1 MSTENCEATEPLRA
15 VAYVRMSTDRQ
26 IYSTA
31 NQMDAIAAY
40 AACKNIEIVRTYE
53 DDGKSGLLLDRRPA
67 LKSLLG
73 DVMLGKADFD
83 CILVYDVSRWGRF
96 QNSDESAHYEFICK
110 QAGVRIEYC
119 AEEFSNDGSLLSN
132 VMKSIKRAM
141 AAEYSRELSTKVFA
155 AQCRLIAKG
164 FRQGGPAGYGLRRLL
179 LDQNGQSKGM
189 LQPGQR
195 KHLQSDR
202 VVLRPGPE
210 SELAVVRE
218 IFRQFVFQ
226 QKSESLIAHELNQE
240 GILNR
245 RGYPWTHQSVRYV
258 LNNENYM
265 GVNVY
270 NRKTC
275 RLGSKTRNNS
285 PNQWVRAPCD
295 FEPIV
300 DPEIFDR
307 AQRHRKQRRIKLSNR
322 EMLARL
328 ESLFREKGRLSATLI
343 NEADYLPDNSTYA
356 LRFGSLRN
364 AYKLISYRPRA
375 NFRYVDRGAFLSA
388 KIKETAADLTRLVDQ
403 SGGSAVFDEAAEVVT
418 INGAITV
425 SIYIARCT
433 RIPGGGL
440 MWRVNR
446 RRYLRGDWI
455 IALRPDLPCRTIID
469 YLLLPTLGFPKQ
481 KAEFSNRNPTRLA
494 ACCHDSMASLLPT
507 ILGPAK
513 KQYLPL
519 APHSSTRCG
528 KTKVLPKPGRRR
540 TRLRNPDHRRD
551 MKNDGPVAGP

>member
-1 MSTENCEATEPLRA
+1 MSIETLEAAEPLRA

-26 IYSTA
+26 IYSTE
-31 NQMDAIAAY
+31 NQMDTIAAY
-40 AACKNIEIVRTYE
+40 AARKNIALTYK
-53 DDGKSGLLLDRRPA
+53 DDRKSGLLLDRRPA

-83 CILVYDVSRWGRF
+83 CILVYDVSRWGSF

-110 QAGVRIEYC
+110 EAGVRV
-119 AEEFSNDGSLLSN
+119 SN
-132 VMKSIKRAM
+132 VMKSLKRAM
-141 AAEYSRELSTKVFA
+141 AAEYSREPSAKVFA

-164 FRQGGPAGYGLRRLL
+164 FRQGGAAGYGLRRLL
-179 LDQNGQSKGM
+179 LDQNGQQKGM
-189 LQPGQR
+189 LEPGQR

-202 VVLRPGPE
+202 VILQPGPE

-218 IFRQFVFQ
+218 IFRQFVFE
-226 QKSESLIAHELNQE
+226 QKSESLIARELNQE

-245 RGYPWTHQSVRYV
+245 RGYAWTHQSVRYV

-275 RLGSKTRNNS
+275 RLGSKMRNNS
-285 PNQWVRAPCD
+285 PNVWVRAPCA

-328 ESLFREKGRLSATLI
+328 ESLLREKGRLNATLI
-343 NEADYLPDNSTYA
+343 DEADYLPDNSTYV

-364 AYKLISYRPRA
+364 AYKLISYRPRT
-375 NFRYVDRGAFLSA
+375 NFRYIDRGVFLAA
-388 KIKETAADLTRLVDQ
+388 KIKEVATDLIKLVEQ
-403 SGGSAVFDEAAEVVT
+403 GGGSAVFDEAAEIVT
-418 INGAITV
+418 INGTITV
-425 SIYIARCT
+425 SIYLARCT

-446 RRYLRGDWI
+446 RRYLAGDWI
-455 IALRPDLPCRTIID
+455 IALRPDLPCRNIID
-469 YLLLPTLGFPKQ
+469 YLLLSTSGFPKL
-481 KAEFSNRNPTRLA
+481 KAEFSNRNPARLA
-494 ACCHDSMASLLPT
+494 ACRHDSMASLLPL
-507 ILGPAK
+507 ILETAK
-513 KQYLPL
+513 EKYVPL
-519 APHSSTRCG
+519 TPHSSTRCG
-528 KTKVLPKPGRRR
+528 KAKVLPKPRRRR
-540 TRLRNPDHRRD
+540 TSLPSSNRRRD
-551 MKNDGPVAGP
+551 MKNDGSVAGR

>member
-1 MSTENCEATEPLRA
+1 MSIEKFEAAEPLRA

-26 IYSTA
+26 IHSTE

-40 AACKNIEIVRTYE
+40 AARKNVAIVRTYK
-53 DDGKSGLLLDRRPA
+53 DGKSGLSLDRRPA

-110 QAGVRIEYC
+110 EAGVRVEYC

-132 VMKSIKRAM
+132 VMKSLKRAM

-155 AQCRLIAKG
+155 AQRRLIAKG
-164 FRQGGPAGYGLRRLL
+164 FRQGGAAGYGLRRLL
-179 LDQNGQSKGM
+179 LDQNGQPKGM
-189 LQPGQR
+189 LEPGQR

-202 VVLRPGPE
+202 VILQPGPE
-210 SELAVVRE
+210 GELAVVRE
-218 IFRQFVFQ
+218 IFRQFVFELQ
-226 QKSESLIAHELNQE
+226 SESLIARELNRE

-245 RGYPWTHQSVRYV
+245 RGCPWTHRSVRYV

-275 RLGSKTRNNS
+275 RLGSKLRNNS
-285 PNQWVRAPCD
+285 PNLWVRAPCA

-328 ESLFREKGRLSATLI
+328 ESLLREKGRLSATLI
-343 NEADYLPDNSTYA
+343 NEANYLPDNSTYA

-364 AYKLISYRPRA
+364 AYKLINYRPRA
-375 NFRYVDRGAFLSA
+375 NFRYIDRGVFLAA
-388 KIKETAADLTRLVDQ
+388 KIRETATGLIKLVEQ
-403 SGGSAVFDEAAEVVT
+403 GGGSAVFDEAEEIVS
-418 INGAITV
+418 IDGAVTV
-425 SIYIARCT
+425 SIYVARCT
-433 RIPGGGL
+433 RVPGGGL

-446 RRYLRGDWI
+446 RRYLQGDWI
-455 IALRPDLPCRTIID
+455 VALRPDLRCRTIID
-469 YLLLPTLGFPKQ
+469 FLLLPTSGFPKQ
-481 KAEFSNRNPTRLA
+481 KAEFSDRNPARLV
-494 ACCHDSMASLLPT
+494 ACRHESMASLLPL
-507 ILGPAK
+507 ILAPPK
-513 KQYLPL
+513 EQYVPL

-528 KTKVLPKPGRRR
+528 KAKVFPKPGRRR
-540 TRLRNPDHRRD
+540 TSSLGSNRRRD
-551 MKNDGPVAGP
+551 KNEGPIAGR

>member
-1 MSTENCEATEPLRA
+1 MSIEMFEGAEPLRA
-15 VAYVRMSTDRQ
+15 VAYVRMSTERQ
-26 IYSTA
+26 IYSTE

-40 AACKNIEIVRTYE
+40 AARENVAIVRTYK
-53 DDGKSGLLLDRRPA
+53 DGKSGLSLNRRPA

-110 QAGVRIEYC
+110 EAGVRVEYC

-132 VMKSIKRAM
+132 VMKSMKRAM

-155 AQCRLIAKG
+155 AQRRLVAKG

-179 LDQNGQSKGM
+179 LDQNGQPKGM

-202 VVLRPGPE
+202 VILQPGPE

-218 IFRQFVFQ
+218 IFRQFVFEQ
-226 QKSESLIAHELNQE
+226 QSESLIARELNRE

-275 RLGSKTRNNS
+275 RLGSKLRSNS
-285 PNQWVRAPCD
+285 PNLWVRAPCA

-343 NEADYLPDNSTYA
+343 NEADYLPDNSSYA
-356 LRFGSLRN
+356 LRFGNLRN
-364 AYKLISYRPRA
+364 AYKLINYRPRT
-375 NFRYVDRGAFLSA
+375 NFRYIDRGVFLAA
-388 KIKETAADLTRLVDQ
+388 KIKETATDLIKLVGQ
-403 SGGSAVFDEAAEVVT
+403 GGGSAVFDEAAEIVT
-418 INGAITV
+418 INGAVTV
-425 SIYIARCT
+425 SIYVARCT

-446 RRYLRGDWI
+446 RRYLKGDWI
-455 IALRPDLPCRTIID
+455 VALRPDLLCRPSSIFSYCRHPAFPNRKPNSRTEIQRDWLPAVTIA
-469 YLLLPTLGFPKQ
+469 LH
-481 KAEFSNRNPTRLA
+481 R
-494 ACCHDSMASLLPT
+494 CCRS
-507 ILGPAK
+507 
-513 KQYLPL
+513 YW
-519 APHSSTRCG
+519 
-528 KTKVLPKPGRRR
+528 
-540 TRLRNPDHRRD
+540 RLRRNRTCRLRPIARQGVGKLRFFPNPE
-551 MKNDGPVAGP
+551 

>member
-1 MSTENCEATEPLRA
+1 MSTENSEAAEPMRA

-26 IYSTA
+26 IYSTE
-31 NQMDAIAAY
+31 NQMDVIAAY
-40 AACKNIEIVRTYE
+40 AARKNITIVRTYK

-110 QAGVRIEYC
+110 EAGVRVEYC

-132 VMKSIKRAM
+132 VMKSLKRAM

-179 LDQNGQSKGM
+179 LDQNGQPKG
-189 LQPGQR
+189 LLEPGQR

-202 VVLRPGPE
+202 VILQPGPE

-218 IFRQFVFQ
+218 IFRQFVFER
-226 QKSESLIAHELNQE
+226 KSESLIAHELNQE
-240 GILNR
+240 GVLNR

-265 GVNVY
+265 GINVY

-275 RLGSKTRNNS
+275 RLGSKLRNNS
-285 PNQWVRAPCD
+285 PNLWVRAPCA

-300 DPEIFDR
+300 DPEMFDR

-328 ESLFREKGRLSATLI
+328 ESLLREKGRLSATLI
-343 NEADYLPDNSTYA
+343 DEADYLPDNSTYA

-364 AYKLISYRPRA
+364 AYKLISYRPRT
-375 NFRYVDRGAFLSA
+375 NFRYVDRGVFLSA
-388 KIKETAADLTRLVDQ
+388 KIKEAATDLIKLVERG
-403 SGGSAVFDEAAEVVT
+403 GGSAAFDEAAEIVT
-418 INGAITV
+418 INRAITV

-455 IALRPDLPCRTIID
+455 VALRPDLLCRNIID

-481 KAEFSNRNPTRLA
+481 KAEFSNRNPARIA
-494 ACCHDSMASLLPT
+494 ACRHDSMTSLLPF

-513 KQYLPL
+513 NQYVPL

-528 KTKVLPKPGRRR
+528 KAKILPKPGRRR
-540 TRLRNPDHRRD
+540 TSRPRSNRQRD
-551 MKNDGPVAGP
+551 MKNDSPVAGP